1 LAFLADTWLMWL
13 VLSGV
18 TAGVMVFFRESR
30 RGHSG
35 AGFFTSSDEFSIKTI
50 LFGLKR
56 GEGDLFLGF
65 VGTMICFSLF
75 LAGFIHWVTRLF

>member
-1 LAFLADTWLMWL
+1 LWL
-13 VLSGV
+13 VL
-18 TAGVMVFFRESR
+18 AGVIAGSMIFYRESR
-30 RGHSG
+30 RNQSG

-65 VGTMICFSLF
+65 LGTMFCFSLF
-75 LAGFIHWVTRLF
+75 LAGLVHWVASLL